1 MTPKVRAVV
10 FDWAGTT
17 IDFGCLAP
25 AGAFVEAFA
34 ARGVAVTV
42 AEARGPMGLHKKDHL
57 RAMLTRPELAARW
70 RATRGQAWSEGDVE
84 DLYRLVTPLQVAA
97 VERHSTLIP
106 GVLSCMASLK
116 SSGVKVA
123 GTTGYF
129 HAAAEVVYRLAA
141 GQGYAPDFAICADE
155 VPAGRPA
162 PWMVFRAMEALGVYP
177 PAAVVKVGDTAIDV
191 ADGLNAGVW
200 SVAVLDSSNEMGLTE
215 AEFAALDDAERNRRR
230 EAVASRFQAAGA
242 HAVVRTVAQ
251 VPALVRHFDALLA
264 AGQNPGSVTASLRA
278 TQ

>member
-1 MTPKVRAVV
+1 MTERVHAVV

-17 IDFGCLAP
+17 VDFGCLAP
-25 AGAFVEAFA
+25 TGAFVEAFA

-42 AEARGPMGLHKKDHL
+42 AEVRGPMGMHKKDHL
-57 RAMLTRPELAARW
+57 RAMLSRPELATRW
-70 RATRGQAWSEGDVE
+70 AGVRGRPWSKVDVE
-84 DLYRLVTPLQVAA
+84 DLYALVTPLQVTA
-97 VERHSTLIP
+97 VEQYTTLVP
-106 GVLSCMASLK
+106 GVVDCVAALK
-116 SSGVKVA
+116 STGVAIA

-129 HAAAEVVYRLAA
+129 RTAADAMYRLAA
-141 GQGYAPDFAICADE
+141 EQGYTPDFAICADE

-177 PAAVVKVGDTAIDV
+177 PAAVVKVGDTVLDI

-200 SVAVLDSSNEMGLTE
+200 SVGVLDSSSDMGLSE
-215 AEFAALDDAERNRRR
+215 AEFAALDGDERNRRR
-230 EAVASRFQAAGA
+230 EAVASRFQEAGA

-251 VPALVRHFDALLA
+251 IPALVKHFDALLA
-264 AGQNPGSVTASLRA
+264 AGQNPGSVTASLCA

>member
-1 MTPKVRAVV
+1 MTERVRAVV

-17 IDFGCLAP
+17 VDFGCLAP
-25 AGAFVEAFA
+25 TGAFVEAFA

-42 AEARGPMGLHKKDHL
+42 AEVRGPMGVHKKDHL
-57 RAMLTRPELAARW
+57 RAMLSRPELATRW
-70 RATRGQAWSEGDVE
+70 AGVRGRPWSKVDVE
-84 DLYRLVTPLQVAA
+84 DLYALVTPLQVTA
-97 VERHSTLIP
+97 VEQYTTLVP
-106 GVLSCMASLK
+106 GVVDCVAALK
-116 SSGVKVA
+116 STGVAIA

-129 HAAAEVVYRLAA
+129 RTAADAMYRLAA
-141 GQGYAPDFAICADE
+141 EQGYTPDFAICADE

-177 PAAVVKVGDTAIDV
+177 PAAVVKVGDTVLDI

-200 SVAVLDSSNEMGLTE
+200 SVGVLDSSSDMGLSE
-215 AEFAALDDAERNRRR
+215 AEFAALDGDDRNRRR

-251 VPALVRHFDALLA
+251 IPALVRHFDALLA